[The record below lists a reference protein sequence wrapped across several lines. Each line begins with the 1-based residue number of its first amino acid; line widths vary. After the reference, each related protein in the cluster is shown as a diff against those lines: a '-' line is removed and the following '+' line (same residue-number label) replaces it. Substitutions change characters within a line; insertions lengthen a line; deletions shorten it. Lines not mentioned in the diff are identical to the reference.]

1 MTLTTY
7 SQVDDQMDRLL
18 NEVFGT
24 RGGRALAWAPACNT
38 YEDEQGFWVE
48 AAVPGF
54 DQKDIEIAVEDGV
67 LTVKGERKNETP
79 EPNRT
84 YFVREIGRGAFSRSF
99 RLPSNVDPN
108 KVSASYK
115 QGVLTIELPKR
126 EEAKPRRITIET
138 Q

>member
-1 MTLTTY
+1 MTLTAY

-18 NEVFGT
+18 NEVFGNL
-24 RGGRALAWAPACNT
+24 GGRALAWAPACNT

-54 DQKDIEIAVEDGV
+54 DQKDVEIAIEDGV

-84 YFVREIGRGAFSRSF
+84 YFVREIGSGAFSRSF

-115 QGVLTIELPKR
+115 QGVLTIELLKR

>member
-1 MTLTTY
+1 
-7 SQVDDQMDRLL
+7 MDRLL

-24 RGGRALAWAPACNT
+24 LSGRELAWAPACNT
-38 YEDEQGFWVE
+38 YEDEQGFSVE

-54 DQKDIEIAVEDGV
+54 DQKDIEIAIEDGV
-67 LTVKGERKNETP
+67 LTVKGERKNEAP

-84 YFVREIGRGAFSRSF
+84 YFVREIGKGAFSRSF
-99 RLPSNVDPN
+99 RLPPNVDSN

-126 EEAKPRRITIET
+126 EEAKPRRITIEA